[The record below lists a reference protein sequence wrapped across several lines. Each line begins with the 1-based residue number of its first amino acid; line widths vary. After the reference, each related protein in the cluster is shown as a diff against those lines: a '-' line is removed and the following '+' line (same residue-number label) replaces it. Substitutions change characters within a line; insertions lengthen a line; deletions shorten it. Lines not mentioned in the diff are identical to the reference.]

1 MQNVTL
7 ILGGIASCAVGV
19 LGGIAADPTMR
30 QPEWPD
36 WRERYRAMASAPA
49 WQNVGAS
56 GFWPATGYR
65 HDLGAAGS
73 TIYLPADLPWAA
85 APMPEQILPEPDDAN
100 QIDAAARRD
109 AAAVVAAALAQTDAM
124 ASTQR
129 VWPESMRQES
139 GQAQFEDFAGR
150 SAPDERIGLPESG
163 EFAEDLPAAAT
174 GRDRIVAGDGLA
186 PLSRRPADES
196 DGDEPAA
203 HAGIHR

>member
-36 WRERYRAMASAPA
+36 WRQRYRAMASAPA
-49 WQNVGAS
+49 RENVGAS
-56 GFWPATGYR
+56 EFRPATGYH

-73 TIYLPADLPWAA
+73 TVYLPAVIPWAA
-85 APMPEQILPEPDDAN
+85 ASMSEQILPEPDDAN

-109 AAAVVAAALAQTDAM
+109 AAAVVTAALAQTDALT
-124 ASTQR
+124 STQR
-129 VWPESMRQES
+129 VWPESMRQEI
-139 GQAQFEDFAGR
+139 GQAQFKNFAGR
-150 SAPDERIGLPESG
+150 NAPDERIGWPKTG

-186 PLSRRPADES
+186 PLSSRPADES
-196 DGDEPAA
+196 NGDEPAA
-203 HAGIHR
+203 SASIHR